1 MEKILMKPPAPGTPY
16 VVHGNEER
24 FTQLIREGWWEP
36 TEETVTEPDPPVKPP
51 TEPEETTPDPVAVED
66 DRINVNTAT
75 LSELTSLPSIG
86 ITKGNAIIA
95 GRPYT
100 GLPDLIE
107 LNLTGVDWLS
117 LHAQI
122 TF

>member
-1 MEKILMKPPAPGTPY
+1 MERILMKPPHPGTPY
-16 VVHGNEER
+16 VVHGNEGR
-24 FTQLIREGWWEP
+24 FTQLIRDGWWEP
-36 TEETVTEPDPPVKPP
+36 TEETVTEPNPPVDPP
-51 TEPEETTPDPVAVED
+51 TEPEEPTTGSGVGQD

-75 LSELTSLPSIG
+75 LSELTSLAGIG

-95 GRPYT
+95 GRPYA
-100 GLPDLIE
+100 GLPDLIA

-117 LHAQI
+117 LQAQI